1 MIRSLT
7 LLLLPLALVGCASPR
22 EVCIRDAQG
31 PVREIA
37 RQISSTEVAL
47 ARGYRLVTLR
57 DRDFELRTCVARR
70 ADGAAFGY
78 PCHRPVTRTRQEPVA
93 IDYDEERAKLARLKA
108 RYAAAAAAA
117 DARVGICPPPG

>member
-7 LLLLPLALVGCASPR
+7 LLVLPLALVGCATPR
-22 EVCIRDAQG
+22 EACIRDAQA
-31 PVREIA
+31 PVRDIA

-57 DRDFELRTCVARR
+57 DRDFETTTCIARR
-70 ADGAAFGY
+70 ADGASFGY
-78 PCHRPVTRTRQEPVA
+78 PCRRPVTRTRQEPVA

-108 RYAAAAAAA
+108 LYVRAAAAAEG
-117 DARVGICPPPG
+117 RVASCPLPG